1 MGTIYLSETANPL
14 LISYLKAQG
23 HLVQLIRSTRRTY
36 EPVSSHPDI
45 YFCSPGPGHRL
56 FRGQPDRIGYSYPQN
71 IIYNAACIGKYFIH
85 NLKYT
90 DPELLRCVRD
100 MRKIHVSQGYT
111 KCNTVVVDEHS
122 IITSDQGIFKAC
134 RDHMDV
140 LLIRPHHVK
149 LSGFPYGFL
158 GGASGRVEN
167 TLLFH
172 GNLKAHPDFGL
183 ITDFIRSRGLKLVY
197 FEEFELEDI
206 GSILWES

>member
-71 IIYNAACIGKYFIH
+71 IIYNAACTGKFFIH

-90 DPELLRCVRD
+90 DPELLRCGPRYAQNPCF
-100 MRKIHVSQGYT
+100 S
-111 KCNTVVVDEHS
+111 
-122 IITSDQGIFKAC
+122 GIYQ
-134 RDHMDV
+134 V
-140 LLIRPHHVK
+140 Q
-149 LSGFPYGFL
+149 
-158 GGASGRVEN
+158 
-167 TLLFH
+167 H
-172 GNLKAHPDFGL
+172 GCCG
-183 ITDFIRSRGLKLVY
+183 
-197 FEEFELEDI
+197 
-206 GSILWES
+206 